1 MPSRGTP
8 RLLITS
14 VAHSTHPGKS
24 HCDCDG
30 LLVDGNIWANNQL
43 DMQDLCCL
51 ASVTAPLCR
60 NGSCWEKVYT
70 SRAKASKGEGFCIRA
85 GIGGYSTSTVALLF
99 LGALTVVLAT
109 APRAGEEPY
118 STPAGERPLPW
129 EYDAQEVAA
138 YWAQR
143 WAIWAAAL
151 HIPRALPY
159 NLCSNPFFSLWRLL
173 SLLVLAAACSC
184 LALDL
189 PSWQSYRPASS
200 STFQKPKAAVRS

>member
-30 LLVDGNIWANNQL
+30 LLVGGNIWANNQL
-43 DMQDLCCL
+43 NMQDLCCL
-51 ASVTAPLCR
+51 ASVTASFCR

-70 SRAKASKGEGFCIRA
+70 SRAKASQGEGFRVLA

-109 APRAGEEPY
+109 APRADEEPF

-151 HIPRALPY
+151 GKLGSCPAHSRGFAIQSVQQSLLLSFLEAVEPASLSCCLRLPY
-159 NLCSNPFFSLWRLL
+159 SGFSKLAISLSRLEQHL
-173 SLLVLAAACSC
+173 
-184 LALDL
+184 
-189 PSWQSYRPASS
+189 
-200 STFQKPKAAVRS
+200 